1 MDDGTKIIVFL
12 LAGLFLYI
20 CFKAQQTG
28 ELYRNLY
35 QEKMRP
41 RFPVSNS
48 AAIKEIQT
56 NYLGI
61 LPYIPILPFFLVS
74 TLFKKV
80 SDPRLKIL
88 QRQVQLYWA
97 MSFVIVLLIL
107 LAVFL
112 DYGGKWGSGV

>member
-1 MDDGTKIIVFL
+1 MNNGTMAIVIIL
-12 LAGLFLYI
+12 TGLFLYI
-20 CFKAQQTG
+20 CFRFQGIAR
-28 ELYRNLY
+28 EYRDLY

-61 LPYIPILPFFLVS
+61 LPYIPTLPFFLVS
-74 TLFKKV
+74 TFFKKV

-112 DYGGKWGSGV
+112 DYQSK